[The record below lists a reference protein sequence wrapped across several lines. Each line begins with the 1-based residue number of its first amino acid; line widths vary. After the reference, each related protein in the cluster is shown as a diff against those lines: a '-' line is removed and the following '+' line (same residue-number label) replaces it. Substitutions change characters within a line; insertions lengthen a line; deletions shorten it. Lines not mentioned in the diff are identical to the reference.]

1 MLGTLVNTGAIV
13 AGSLA
18 GMLIHSR
25 LSEKMTTVIFQG
37 VGLMT
42 LTIGIS
48 MAIKSQNLMVAV
60 ISVVLGAVLGQ
71 WIDIDRRLRELSER
85 WQNRSRGCQT
95 QEQTAD
101 KDANAASVPK
111 ANRFTEGFITASM
124 LFCTGSLAILGA
136 IEDGSGETPRLLLT
150 KSIMDAVASIAL
162 GASFGVAV
170 LFSAVPVL
178 IYQGTLTL
186 LAAFLMRY
194 LSEGMMADLSAVG
207 GILLMGLGINILEI
221 KKINVTNML
230 PALVI
235 VVVLSYFW

>member
-1 MLGTLVNTGAIV
+1 MLGTLVNAAAIV
-13 AGSLA
+13 AGSLC

-25 LSEKMTTVIFQG
+25 LSQKMTAIIFQG

-48 MAIKSQNLMVAV
+48 MALKSQNLIVAV

-71 WIDIDRRLRELSER
+71 WIDIDRRLRQLTQCLQGCRRTVSETDATGPAA
-85 WQNRSRGCQT
+85 RSAT
-95 QEQTAD
+95 
-101 KDANAASVPK
+101 V
-111 ANRFTEGFITASM
+111 NRFTEGFVTASM

-136 IEDGSGETPRLLLT
+136 IEDGTGQTPRLLLT
-150 KSIMDAVASIAL
+150 KSIMDAIASIAL
-162 GASFGVAV
+162 GASFGIAV

-186 LAAFLMRY
+186 LAAVLMRY
-194 LSEGMMADLSAVG
+194 MSEGMMADLTSVG
-207 GILLMGLGINILEI
+207 GILLMGLGINILEV

-235 VVVLSYFW
+235 VVILSYFW

>member
-48 MAIKSQNLMVAV
+48 MAIKSRNLMVAV

-85 WQNRSRGCQT
+85 WQNHSRRT
-95 QEQTAD
+95 RTAGHED
-101 KDANAASVPK
+101 EVVAVQK

-150 KSIMDAVASIAL
+150 KSIMDAIASIAL
-162 GASFGVAV
+162 GASFGIAV

-178 IYQGTLTL
+178 IYQGALTL

-194 LSEGMMADLSAVG
+194 MTEGMMADLSAVG